1 MNTIIKPYLAMLPRK
16 LVQDFGAD
24 AAGNPKLTY
33 TPATHAVIAKAKA
46 ELPPRERQV
55 FLDQLV
61 SRAEMEI
68 VMFM

>member
-16 LVQDFGAD
+16 LVQEFGID

-33 TPATHAVIAKAKA
+33 TPATYAVIAKAKA
-46 ELPPRERQV
+46 ELPPKERLV
-55 FLDQLV
+55 FLDQVV
-61 SRAEMEI
+61 SRAEMEL